1 MTTLDEWVTYK
12 RQVDRSAV
20 DGHKARMR
28 AELRAYKLRELRE
41 AMDLTQIALA
51 RIMNVSQNMVS
62 KLERGDIDRGQV
74 DTLRRYVEAIGGSL
88 RIEVEV
94 GDERI
99 QIA

>member
-1 MTTLDEWVTYK
+1 MTTLDEWVTFK

-20 DGHKARMR
+20 DAHKARMR
-28 AELRAYKLRELRE
+28 TELRAYKLRELRE
-41 AMDLTQIALA
+41 ALDLTQADLA
-51 RIMNVSQNMVS
+51 RIMNVSQNSVS
-62 KLERGDIDRGQV
+62 KLERGDIDRTLV